1 MFKTAAIS
9 DPSGVVATDDS
20 QTSIV
25 IGVSIVV
32 SIAVLGFIAFAL
44 YLLMKRRK
52 RYERKAP
59 YPQFVPGLEDLI
71 EMRRRSHSGGAEPRG
86 HRDLL
91 ELGKLNACGCLSHD
105 FYLTWVLI
113 CFFTSVVKGSQNE
126 LSEVKFIGK
135 ETQRPNSP
143 TFHSTNQMRG
153 SNLKERKYNLSTHGA
168 PKSSQQHVQYVS
180 SNWNKE
186 RGKPE

>member
-52 RYERKAP
+52 RYKRKAP

-113 CFFTSVVKGSQNE
+113 CFFLRPSLKDRKMNLAKLSSSERRLKG
-126 LSEVKFIGK
+126 LTRLHFIALIK
-135 ETQRPNSP
+135 
-143 TFHSTNQMRG
+143 
-153 SNLKERKYNLSTHGA
+153 
-168 PKSSQQHVQYVS
+168 
-180 SNWNKE
+180 
-186 RGKPE
+186 

>member
-20 QTSIV
+20 QNSIV

-52 RYERKAP
+52 IYKRKAP

-71 EMRRRSHSGGAEPRG
+71 EMRGRSHSGGAESRG

-91 ELGKLNACGCLSHD
+91 ELGKLNACGSLSLLFH
-105 FYLTWVLI
+105 FYFI
-113 CFFTSVVKGSQNE
+113 YFIIFFIS
-126 LSEVKFIGK
+126 LLF
-135 ETQRPNSP
+135 
-143 TFHSTNQMRG
+143 
-153 SNLKERKYNLSTHGA
+153 Y
-168 PKSSQQHVQYVS
+168 
-180 SNWNKE
+180 
-186 RGKPE
+186 